1 MDQTILK
8 GSDQLVTDA
17 PTGAAAATIDVPGA
31 QLGRVGE
38 RPGLLTYISSLWSY
52 RSFVYYNARSRLQSQ
67 NTSHFLGN
75 LWLVLTP
82 VLNGL
87 TYYLVFGILLQTS
100 RGIENFLGFLI
111 IGVFM
116 FQFTNRSVSGGARSL
131 QQNRNVVRAFQF
143 PRATLPVAEN
153 IRELLGFM
161 PGFVAMIA
169 LILLLPPSE
178 PISWTWLLVVPV
190 LALQFLLNLGLSMIL
205 ARLVSTIS
213 DVAQL
218 IPFAMRLWMYGS
230 GVFYSFER
238 FVSHPTALAILEFNP
253 MHQVLD
259 ITRNAM
265 LYDSASSP
273 QSWLILG
280 CWSLGALAIG
290 MLVFWSGEEKY
301 GTP

>member
-1 MDQTILK
+1 MK
-8 GSDQLVTDA
+8 GSDELVPDA
-17 PTGAAAATIDVPGA
+17 PVRAVAPIDVPGA

-38 RPGLLTYISSLWSY
+38 RPGLFRYIAELWSY
-52 RSFVYYNARSRLQSQ
+52 RSFVFYNARSRLQSQ

-87 TYYLVFGILLQTS
+87 TYFLIFGILLQTS
-100 RGIENFLGFLI
+100 RGVQNFLGFLI

-116 FQFTNRSVSGGARSL
+116 FQFTSRSVSGGARSL

-143 PRATLPVAEN
+143 PRATLPLAEN
-153 IRELLGFM
+153 LRELMGFM
-161 PGFVAMIA
+161 PGFAAMFA

-178 PISWTWLLVVPV
+178 PVSWKWLLVIPV
-190 LALQFLLNLGLSMIL
+190 LALQFLLNLGLSLFI
-205 ARLVSTIS
+205 ARLVSTVS
-213 DVAQL
+213 DFAQL
-218 IPFAMRLWMYGS
+218 IPFALRLWMYGS

-259 ITRNAM
+259 ITRNAI
-265 LYDSASSP
+265 LYDSVSSP
-273 QSWLILG
+273 QSWLILA
-280 CWSLGALAIG
+280 CWSIGTLAVG
-290 MLVFWSGEEKY
+290 LVFFWASEEKY
-301 GTP
+301 GAE